1 MTSLPNKKMRIRAVI
16 VAVLLTALGFGAV
29 IYNLYKVQIVKG
41 EEYEQ
46 KAMSQQLRATTISAN
61 RGTIYSS
68 DMQVLAASAT
78 SWRVI
83 FSPGDITDEQAETLS
98 YGMSEILGVD
108 REFILEKASNK
119 KSFYQVIKN
128 KVDKE
133 TADAAYQFALEH
145 DINGV
150 TLLPDSTRYYPY
162 GTLASTVL
170 GFVNADNE
178 GAYGLEAYYN
188 TTLSGTPGRVVSAK
202 NAWGHD
208 MPYTYQDITSAEDGN
223 SLVLTIDSNIQ
234 SIIEKHL
241 ATALTEHEVQNRA
254 CVIVQDVNTGAI
266 LGMTTMPDYDPN
278 SPQQI
283 VSQISQEKLAAY
295 PAGSEEYKEA
305 FRLEQQ
311 IQWSNKCVNE
321 AYEPGSVFKVIT
333 TSIGLETD
341 SISLKSSFNCNGS
354 YVAGGITKHCWK
366 RVGHGTQSLA
376 QAMANSCNPAY
387 MQIGQRI
394 GGTNFYNFF
403 KAFGLTEPTGI
414 DLPGEESGYFYSEAQ
429 LNSTQGNLETA
440 SFGQSFKVT
449 PIQLVT
455 AISAAVNGGYLY
467 EPYVVDKVL
476 DPNGNV
482 VSVTEPT
489 VRRQV
494 ISEETS
500 AKICTLM
507 QGVVDNGS
515 GKNAAVPGYSIG
527 GKTGT
532 SEKLDSNRGFYTY
545 SFAGVAP
552 MENPQIAVLLILDE
566 PYETD
571 LYGSTVAAPVVG
583 SILSEIL
590 PYLGVETS
598 FTAAEQAVRN
608 VKVPG
613 VVGESAHMGMAAMTQ
628 VQLSAAIV
636 GSGNTVIAQVPEAG
650 AVIRKGSTVILYTD
664 RDSLSDKV
672 IVPDIRGKTGQV
684 VNTILINAGLNLNA
698 EGIGQSS
705 ESAIAVSQNIE
716 PGTEVARGTLI
727 TVEFSHNTV
736 SNSSD

>member
-1 MTSLPNKKMRIRAVI
+1 MTSLPSKKMRIRAVI
-16 VAVLLTALGFGAV
+16 VAVLLTVFGFGAV
-29 IYNLYKVQIVKG
+29 IYNLYKVQVVKG

-108 REFILEKASNK
+108 RETIRKKASNK

-278 SPQQI
+278 DPQQI
-283 VSQISQEKLAAY
+283 VSQISQEKLAVY
-295 PAGSEEYKEA
+295 PADSDEYKEA

-341 SISLKSSFNCNGS
+341 SISMTSSFNCSGS

-366 RVGHGTQSLA
+366 HAGHGLQSLA

-429 LNSTQGNLETA
+429 LNSTDRK
-440 SFGQSFKVT
+440 S
-449 PIQLVT
+449 
-455 AISAAVNGGYLY
+455 
-467 EPYVVDKVL
+467 VV
-476 DPNGNV
+476 
-482 VSVTEPT
+482 
-489 VRRQV
+489 
-494 ISEETS
+494 
-500 AKICTLM
+500 
-507 QGVVDNGS
+507 
-515 GKNAAVPGYSIG
+515 
-527 GKTGT
+527 
-532 SEKLDSNRGFYTY
+532 
-545 SFAGVAP
+545 
-552 MENPQIAVLLILDE
+552 
-566 PYETD
+566 
-571 LYGSTVAAPVVG
+571 
-583 SILSEIL
+583 
-590 PYLGVETS
+590 
-598 FTAAEQAVRN
+598 
-608 VKVPG
+608 
-613 VVGESAHMGMAAMTQ
+613 
-628 VQLSAAIV
+628 
-636 GSGNTVIAQVPEAG
+636 
-650 AVIRKGSTVILYTD
+650 
-664 RDSLSDKV
+664 
-672 IVPDIRGKTGQV
+672 
-684 VNTILINAGLNLNA
+684 
-698 EGIGQSS
+698 
-705 ESAIAVSQNIE
+705 
-716 PGTEVARGTLI
+716 
-727 TVEFSHNTV
+727 
-736 SNSSD
+736 